1 MRWEVN
7 VRMASRINGKLSAT
21 SLENLKRLLLARR
34 AVVCGDAD
42 TLELETNG
50 GNGELSSVPF
60 HMADVGSENYERE
73 FSLGILEN
81 EEQEIREID
90 EALSRIEKG
99 TFGICESCDKA
110 IPVARLKALP
120 YARMCVECKQ
130 NEENGLG

>member
-1 MRWEVN
+1 
-7 VRMASRINGKLSAT
+7 MASSKNGKISGAN
-21 SLENLKRLLLARR
+21 LEALKRLLQKRR
-34 AVVCGDAD
+34 VIVCGDAD

-50 GNGELSSVPF
+50 SNGELSSVPF

-90 EALSRIEKG
+90 EALARIANG
-99 TFGICESCDKA
+99 TFGVCESCDKP

-130 NEENGLG
+130 NQENGRG